1 MGQLHFPLWAF
12 SAPCTAL
19 PLSVNQFGSCFSHR
33 GLLEITLNERE
44 TYFWY
49 SIANK
54 TFVLL
59 PVDWTPWWIWKR
71 KKKKKTKIQVTC
83 IMDYLLA
90 TVLPQPCLQFVSVLL
105 LPPLWLSLELP
116 SPPFC
121 KFHGLWNSKMKK
133 TCLKLLSW
141 LGIHTSLH
149 GSSLSLNKQSHLDIG
164 FGGTLCRWQAT

>member
-1 MGQLHFPLWAF
+1 MVFIATGDSHSPAF
-12 SAPCTAL
+12 IICGDWISNEDVKPSKLFCHTETKYCAL
-19 PLSVNQFGSCFSHR
+19 KDYT
-33 GLLEITLNERE
+33 LE
-44 TYFWY
+44 F
-49 SIANK
+49 
-54 TFVLL
+54 
-59 PVDWTPWWIWKR
+59 WKR
-71 KKKKKTKIQVTC
+71 KKKKKKTKTQVTC